1 MIGHDG
7 RLEWQIVGRAFCGWL
22 LCWWEG
28 SRSTASGRERACLRR
43 ADTGLRNLSAHDVVG
58 TDIVKPTAIIFAG
71 IDVELDGQIISLL
84 DVELLDAVFA
94 EHIKQT
100 TLRILAWHL
109 EHILL
114 SHPLIARAGRYTA
127 TRFHDGNNFT
137 C

>member
-58 TDIVKPTAIIFAG
+58 TDIVKPTTLIFAG
-71 IDVELDGQIISLL
+71 VDIELNGQIFTILNI
-84 DVELLDAVFA
+84 ELLDAVLTK
-94 EHIKQT
+94 EVEDT
-100 TLRILAWHL
+100 TFGILAWNL
-109 EHILL
+109 
-114 SHPLIARAGRYTA
+114 
-127 TRFHDGNNFT
+127 
-137 C
+137 